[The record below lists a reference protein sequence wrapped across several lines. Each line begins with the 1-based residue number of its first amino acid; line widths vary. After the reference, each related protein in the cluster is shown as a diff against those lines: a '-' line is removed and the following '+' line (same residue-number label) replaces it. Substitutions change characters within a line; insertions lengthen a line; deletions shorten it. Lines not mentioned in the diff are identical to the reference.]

1 MSNQTTGVN
10 KLLLLSTLLLRSFGI
25 VVVYTACT
33 QHAIKMGLPPEYYLK
48 KHCIMVL
55 ASLLVMLFAAK
66 IDYSVWKKFSRV
78 IFGAGCALTTYCL
91 LFGTAHLGAKRWVSI
106 GHFQLQP
113 SELLKFGLIVMVA
126 VKLSEAGS
134 EIKSLKCSL
143 IQPGI
148 PFGIAAVLLI
158 LQPNFL

>member
-10 KLLLLSTLLLRSFGI
+10 KLLLLSTLLLMSFGI

-78 IFGAGCALTTYCL
+78 IFGAGCALTVYCL
-91 LFGTAHLGAKRWVSI
+91 IFGKA
-106 GHFQLQP
+106 
-113 SELLKFGLIVMVA
+113 
-126 VKLSEAGS
+126 
-134 EIKSLKCSL
+134 
-143 IQPGI
+143 
-148 PFGIAAVLLI
+148 AAVVGDSDVGLTAVFDLTDYGSGS
-158 LQPNFL
+158 